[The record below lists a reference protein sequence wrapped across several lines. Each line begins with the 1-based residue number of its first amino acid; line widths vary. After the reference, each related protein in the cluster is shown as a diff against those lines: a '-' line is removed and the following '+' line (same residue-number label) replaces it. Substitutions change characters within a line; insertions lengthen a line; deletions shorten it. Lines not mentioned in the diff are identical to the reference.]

1 MDAALD
7 ELRRDLARPDLAL
20 TDLFAAGQRIRAQ
33 AAAWQGAPD
42 KPTTRIAVLG
52 GLTLDY
58 LGAAIG
64 CAAVQEGMAPI
75 LSLAP
80 YGTWIQEV
88 LDPQSGLHRF
98 RPDVVVFAIDRR
110 DVMEALRPDAG
121 EAAVAEAVAAKCA
134 LFQRLWGLLHSDLG
148 ARALQHTL
156 VPPAEGFRGPAERV
170 LPASPVNHVRALDG
184 ALRAAGRDVH
194 WIELDRLAAEIGSRA
209 FAGERFFHAAKLGF
223 DPQFLP
229 DYLPFFRA
237 AWRSA
242 HGRVR
247 KVLALDLDNT
257 LWGGVIGDD
266 GIDGI
271 RLGPGSAEGEAFA
284 AWGAYLHGLRARG
297 VILAACSK
305 NDPAIA
311 GAAFAHAH
319 SVLKREDFAAFEC
332 SWEDKVRGLR
342 RVARALNL
350 DLDAIV
356 FADDNPAECAIVREH
371 LPEVAVVELGDD
383 PACFVALL
391 EQGHWFD
398 LPAYTA
404 EDFARNATYAAR
416 AAAAEAAAGATDV
429 DTYLAGLRMVGRL
442 GPPAPA
448 DMARLVQLEQKT
460 NQFNL
465 TTRRHSAA
473 ALADFVHREDAMVL
487 ALRLADRFGDHGLVS
502 SLIALAEGNA
512 LRIES
517 WLMSCRV
524 FSRGAEALMLRR
536 LLAEARARGLSRL
549 VGEYRATA
557 KNGVVADLYARLGFV
572 PVDDAGVFWERPAAE
587 VRGELAHFIA
597 DADAAARVAAE

>member
-1 MDAALD
+1 M
-7 ELRRDLARPDLAL
+7 R
-20 TDLFAAGQRIRAQ
+20 
-33 AAAWQGAPD
+33 
-42 KPTTRIAVLG
+42 
-52 GLTLDY
+52 
-58 LGAAIG
+58 
-64 CAAVQEGMAPI
+64 
-75 LSLAP
+75 
-80 YGTWIQEV
+80 
-88 LDPQSGLHRF
+88 
-98 RPDVVVFAIDRR
+98 
-110 DVMEALRPDAG
+110 
-121 EAAVAEAVAAKCA
+121 
-134 LFQRLWGLLHSDLG
+134 LFQRLWDMLHTGLA
-148 ARALQHTL
+148 ARVLQHTL
-156 VPPAEGFRGPAERV
+156 VPPAEGFRGPADGA
-170 LPASPVNHVRALDG
+170 LPASPANHVRALDA
-184 ALRAAGRDVH
+184 ALRAAGRDVY

-284 AWGAYLHGLRARG
+284 AWSLPARLAARG

-311 GAAFAHAH
+311 G
-319 SVLKREDFAAFEC
+319 R
-332 SWEDKVRGLR
+332 LR
-342 RVARALNL
+342 ARAFRPEARRISRPSSARGTTRCAACGGLHGRSISAST
-350 DLDAIV
+350 AIV

-371 LPEVAVVELGDD
+371 LPEVAVMELGDD
-383 PACFVALL
+383 RPLRGPAGA
-391 EQGHWFD
+391 GAWFD

-404 EDFARNATYAAR
+404 EDFARNAAYAAR
-416 AAAAEAAAGATDV
+416 ARRRRRRADATDIGA
-429 DTYLAGLRMVGRL
+429 YLAGLRMVGRL

-448 DMARLVQLEQKT
+448 DMARLAQLEQKT

-465 TTRRHSAA
+465 TTRRHSEA
-473 ALADFVHREDAMVL
+473 ALADFVGRADAVVL

-502 SLIALAEGNA
+502 SLIALAEGEA

-524 FSRGAEALMLRR
+524 FSRGAEAFMLRR
-536 LLAEARARGLSRL
+536 LLAEARARGLPRL

-572 PVDDAGVFWERPAAE
+572 PADDAGMFWERPAAE
-587 VRGELAHFIA
+587 VPGELAHFIA
-597 DADAAARVAAE
+597 EAEAVRPVEAGAVHVPPDRC